1 MLDARFAVRDGLHA
15 LLTEDPAA
23 YPGPTPLVFR
33 GRLLDRVGSDAR
45 PLVQLLATVAERG
58 VYEALR
64 GAAAR
69 GDDWRGVRGPLV
81 VSLTQEHYLQPEM
94 AQWAVECWGYAL
106 GLVRIDALSP
116 GITRPAPA
124 PVVRAPVAAA
134 VASPLPRPSNTP
146 AYAGP
151 SRTPYRPAPAPLG
164 YRPPRPNIGPLGVR
178 RAQGGLSART
188 IKITLWTVGA
198 VVALSIAT
206 FLVLPAPERLPDVPA
221 PLPAE
226 PVAAAT
232 PAPEAPA
239 PVAASPVAPAP
250 VVPPPAAP
258 APVASAPAAPAG
270 PISVPDVPSAQRI
283 GIPVLPPAL
292 PGVTQGALPATRADS
307 ARLVVVRPPVRA
319 TMAQEQRAYAT
330 QGLAAERPGTGAVN
344 VGTGRMD
351 RVVKRDGDVLIGRV
365 EVIRASEIQFV
376 DAETRLRYAI
386 PKREIREI
394 VTEFGSV
401 VRFSSEAARATR
413 VEESVGPIVRRGVGG
428 LYDVTYGVRSVTGSP
443 VCKSLWQ
450 KPPAPSEIFVTHLP
464 GADTLQLRVDRGGT
478 FSAVIDPAANFSTS
492 LLPQP
497 EASVGSSA
505 ITSRM
510 SGTFAAAG
518 FTGEVNIIGYR
529 RQPTGQDITCH
540 SVLDAR
546 GVKRSR

>member
-15 LLTEDPAA
+15 LLAEDPAA

-45 PLVQLLATVAERG
+45 PLVMLLATVAERG
-58 VYEALR
+58 VYETLR

-106 GLVRIDALSP
+106 GLVSVDALTP
-116 GITRPAPA
+116 GIARPMPA
-124 PVVRAPVAAA
+124 PVVRAPAAAA
-134 VASPLPRPSNTP
+134 VGNASPRPST
-146 AYAGP
+146 AAASGP
-151 SRTPYRPAPAPLG
+151 PRTAYRPAPAPLG

-178 RAQGGLSART
+178 RPARGLSTRT
-188 IKITLWTVGA
+188 VKITLYSVGA
-198 VVALSIAT
+198 FVALSIAA
-206 FLVLPAPERLPDVPA
+206 FIVLPSPERPPAIPA
-221 PLPAE
+221 PLPAAPTLAAA
-226 PVAAAT
+226 PVAPAQATPAQAT
-232 PAPEAPA
+232 PAPPVRAPA
-239 PVAASPVAPAP
+239 RVAPAP
-250 VVPPPAAP
+250 P
-258 APVASAPAAPAG
+258 APTVASSG
-270 PISVPDVPSAQRI
+270 PVTVPDVPSAQRI

-319 TMAQEQRAYAT
+319 TLAQEQRAYAT
-330 QGLAAERPGTGAVN
+330 QGLAAERPGTGALN

-351 RVVKRDGDVLIGRV
+351 RVVKRDGNVLIGRV

-376 DAETRLRYAI
+376 DADTRLRYAI
-386 PKREIREI
+386 PKREIREV

-401 VRFSSEAARATR
+401 VRFSADAARATR
-413 VEESVGPIVRRGVGG
+413 VEESVGPLVRRGVGG
-428 LYDVTYGVRSVTGSP
+428 LYDVSYAVRSVNGSP

-478 FSAVIDPAANFSTS
+478 FAAVIDPAASFSTS

-510 SGTFAAAG
+510 SGTFSATG

>member
-1 MLDARFAVRDGLHA
+1 M
-15 LLTEDPAA
+15 
-23 YPGPTPLVFR
+23 
-33 GRLLDRVGSDAR
+33 GSDPR
-45 PLVQLLATVAERG
+45 PLVVLLATVADRG
-58 VYEALR
+58 VYDTLR
-64 GAAAR
+64 DSAAR
-69 GDDWRGVRGPLV
+69 GDEWRGVRGPLV

-106 GLVRIDALSP
+106 GLVGIDALTP
-116 GITRPAPA
+116 GVARAVPAPA
-124 PVVRAPVAAA
+124 VRASAPARVGAP
-134 VASPLPRPSNTP
+134 SPRPSAT
-146 AYAGP
+146 AAAAAGP
-151 SRTPYRPAPAPLG
+151 ARTPYRPAPTPLG
-164 YRPPRPNIGPLGVR
+164 YRPPRPSIGPLGVR
-178 RAQGGLSART
+178 RAPQGLSART
-188 IKITLWTVGA
+188 VRITLWSVG
-198 VVALSIAT
+198 VFVALSIGA
-206 FLVLPAPERLPDVPA
+206 FMLLPSPERPPA
-221 PLPAE
+221 LSVPLPPADE
-226 PVAAAT
+226 LPVAPSATSPPATVPPSTEASVTPT
-232 PAPEAPA
+232 PAPPTA
-239 PVAASPVAPAP
+239 VAPP
-250 VVPPPAAP
+250 TE
-258 APVASAPAAPAG
+258 VAE
-270 PISVPDVPSAQRI
+270 SVPVNVPVVPSAQRI

-307 ARLVVVRPPVRA
+307 ARIVVVRPPVRA
-319 TMAQEQRAYAT
+319 TLAQEQRAYAT
-330 QGLAAERPGTGAVN
+330 PGLAAERPGTGAVN

-351 RVVKRDGDVLIGRV
+351 RVVRRDGEVLIGRV

-376 DAETRLRYAI
+376 DGETRLRYAI

-401 VRFSSEAARATR
+401 VRFSGDAARATR
-413 VEESVGPIVRRGVGG
+413 IEESVGPIVRRGVSGI
-428 LYDVTYGVRSVTGSP
+428 YDVSYTLRSVRGSA

-510 SGTFAAAG
+510 SGTFAADG